1 LDPARSFRCQHVIV
15 PTQSQRRYRHQ
26 HKLYRNTWIISQ
38 ESKRQSTSIQS
49 TPVIPLEQSII
60 PEGTPIQK
68 YGVPVGAVVLPGPC
82 IQSFHEECRNAFPEV
97 KRLGFRGVGNC
108 HGPSTKDIEGDAVDE
123 NYKAIHVQTEVA
135 ASLLDGDAPS
145 LVEFIHRHGG
155 HFLPGVRMQKDK
167 FRNTDLDKQGEFSSK
182 SSRPDAEFTFVE
194 LFAGVGGFH
203 LGLEPIGGSCVLASE
218 RDEVACAFYRRHFGT
233 HRADEEGAKNKLCSE
248 LIEGDV
254 IDVVSDDF
262 PKGGFDL
269 LTAGFPC
276 QPFSARGKQKGLDED
291 GHRGQMYQE
300 LVRILMEQ
308 QPPFFLFEN
317 VVGLVVMDGGRR
329 VGGGHSS
336 DRNQNYFE
344 SGKTMETV
352 LKAFRS
358 CGYKVEWHV
367 VNCKYFCP
375 QHRERVYFVG
385 SRLDL
390 NSPDMVW
397 DNIYPKE
404 DDIKSN
410 LLIRDF
416 LEQDYS
422 TNADVARCEL
432 SEQQWEMVKRKCEEK
447 DEVALTERGLRI
459 DEPSAPT
466 LISSYRTPGSVS
478 TFFVT
483 EEADGTL
490 RHGDPLRPRFLTP
503 KEFRRIMGFPET
515 FEVTSPM
522 VSGPNASRKSG
533 NSDGGDD
540 ENDRGVDGN
549 VYKVL
554 GNAVVPP
561 VIEAIGREILRL
573 MVEVKVKKT
582 GTPETDN

>member
-1 LDPARSFRCQHVIV
+1 M
-15 PTQSQRRYRHQ
+15 
-26 HKLYRNTWIISQ
+26 
-38 ESKRQSTSIQS
+38 QS
-49 TPVIPLEQSII
+49 TPDPCRAIETKTPTAIPLEQSII
-60 PEGTPIQK
+60 LQGTPMQK

-82 IQSFHEECRNAFPEV
+82 IQSFHEECRKAFPEV
-97 KRLGFRGVGNC
+97 KSLGFRGVENH
-108 HGPSTKDIEGDAVDE
+108 HGPTAKKIEGDAVE
-123 NYKAIHVQTEVA
+123 VNYKAIHVQTEVA

-167 FRNTDLDKQGEFSSK
+167 RRNPDFDQQKESSSK
-182 SSRPDAEFTFVE
+182 LSRVDAEFTFVE

-203 LGLEPIGGSCVLASE
+203 LGLEPIGGACVLASE
-218 RDEVACAFYRRHFGT
+218 RDEVACAFYRRHFGS
-233 HRADEEGAKNKLCSE
+233 HRTAEGEDKNNLCSE
-248 LIEGDV
+248 LVEGDI

-276 QPFSARGKQKGLDED
+276 QPFSVRGKQKGLDED

-317 VVGLVVMDGGRR
+317 VVGLVTMDGGRR
-329 VGGGHSS
+329 LGRGHSS
-336 DRNQNYFE
+336 DGDQHYFE
-344 SGKTMETV
+344 AGKTMETV

-385 SRLDL
+385 SLLEL
-390 NSPDMVW
+390 NTPDMVW
-397 DNIYPKE
+397 DNIYPRE
-404 DDIKSN
+404 EDIKSK

-432 SEQQWEMVKRKCEEK
+432 SEQQWEMVKRKCDEK
-447 DEVALTERGLRI
+447 NEDALTERGLKI
-459 DEPSAPT
+459 DDPSAPT
-466 LISSYRTPGSVS
+466 LISSYRTPSGVS

-503 KEFRRIMGFPET
+503 KEFRRIMGFPNT

-522 VSGPNASRKSG
+522 VSRIKKSG
-533 NSDGGDD
+533 NSDGDD
-540 ENDRGVDGN
+540 ENENDGGVDGN

-554 GNAVVPP
+554 GNAVVPS

-573 MVEVKVKKT
+573 MVEVKLKKT
-582 GTPETDN
+582 RTQETGN